1 MAKDASSADVQPP
14 QRIWE
19 LLEHYLTLS
28 EKYDASS
35 KKIEDEAN
43 QRLIQYFQEKSPEL
57 QHHLVDAIALI
68 GYIDE
73 FVDNLL
79 TYYAYYRSYRR
90 SMATLF
96 ASIGITDHRMFAEMV
111 RATSD
116 PRVKIQIND
125 LDSQGVGW
133 FLRQFLDEYQAVER
147 HITKLAEYLPK
158 LEEAVRQTYS
168 ESMQRFLAVL
178 QYVTSNESK
187 DLRMAGY
194 QKVETAINE
203 DELSQKA
210 NDVVEAIEYFVK
222 DAQNHPTY
230 ILTESVGYF
239 GSAELE
245 EFDNKITSF
254 KNVHE
259 LFKEHVSLSNR
270 TQWIYERHHTM
281 LFSSI
286 FDGSH
291 LELLEIRDKVRN
303 GASMKTFQSNIR
315 DCPGMLLGVS
325 QAYSLYLEYSAYSK
339 QMLTLVDAYR
349 EIAEFLQSELL
360 QILFTMELQRNHLYL
375 EVRDDFRQTLDEFQQ
390 TLLEVCSLNPTE
402 G

>member
-1 MAKDASSADVQPP
+1 MSEDASASEIQPP
-14 QRIWE
+14 KRIWE
-19 LLEHYLTLS
+19 LLEQYLALS
-28 EKYDASS
+28 EKYDEQSQ
-35 KKIEDEAN
+35 KIEQDAN
-43 QRLIQYFQEKSPEL
+43 QRLTQYFQEKSPEL
-57 QHHLVDAIALI
+57 KHHLVDTNALI

-73 FVDNLL
+73 FVDHLL
-79 TYYAYYRSYRR
+79 IYYAYYRSVRQ

-116 PRVKIQIND
+116 PRVKIRIDD
-125 LDSQGVGW
+125 LDAQGVAW
-133 FLRQFLDEYQAVER
+133 FLRQFLDEYQTVER
-147 HITKLAEYLPK
+147 QITKLAEYLPK
-158 LEEAVRQTYS
+158 LEKAIQQTYS
-168 ESMQRFLAVL
+168 ENMRRFLEVIR
-178 QYVTSNESK
+178 YVTSEESK
-187 DLRMAGY
+187 DLRVAGY
-194 QKVETAINE
+194 EKVETAIAENT
-203 DELSQKA
+203 LSQKA
-210 NDVVEAIEYFVK
+210 NFVVEAIEYFVK
-222 DAQNHPTY
+222 DAQNHPTF

-254 KNVHE
+254 KSVHE

-270 TQWIYERHHTM
+270 TQWIYERHHTT

-286 FDGSH
+286 FEGSH
-291 LELLEIRDKVRN
+291 LELLEIRDKVRS
-303 GASMKTFQSNIR
+303 GESLKKFQSHIR

-360 QILFTMELQRNHLYL
+360 QILYTMELQRNHLYL

-390 TLLEVCSLNPTE
+390 TLLEVCSLNPTDD
-402 G
+402 